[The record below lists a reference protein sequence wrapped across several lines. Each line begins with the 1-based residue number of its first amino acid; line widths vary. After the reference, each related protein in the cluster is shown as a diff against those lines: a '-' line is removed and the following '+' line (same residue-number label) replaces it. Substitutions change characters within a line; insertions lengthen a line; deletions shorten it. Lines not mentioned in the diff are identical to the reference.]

1 MTNAR
6 LPGPGHNQGPPLDPM
21 RSWRRH
27 CWKVAKK
34 ALFRPLPLEVV
45 RRRVARAARLGL
57 TYRRYELLVLG
68 GGEIEAM
75 LFAGDTL
82 VVTAPY
88 ASPAPGLD
96 AGVVR
101 KLAAVTGC
109 RQLLLVGPDGL
120 DPVWTQR
127 HDAAAL
133 FEAAI
138 RVPSRRRR
146 RRRIAWR
153 SGPDSAAAPCRLD
166 RSRWSGTAPTVR
178 PGSPRRGS
186 PDSCPARS
194 ISAPDASPDRANMT
208 AVHPVSGL
216 L

>member
-88 ASPAPGLD
+88 ASPATGLD

-138 RVPSRRRR
+138 RVPSRRLL
-146 RRRIAWR
+146 
-153 SGPDSAAAPCRLD
+153 AAAPAKAD
-166 RSRWSGTAPTVR
+166 RVALGA
-178 PGSPRRGS
+178 GLH
-186 PDSCPARS
+186 SCALPARS
-194 ISAPDASPDRANMT
+194 VALVGYGAHGPAWVAGARLAGFVPGSEYFGT
-208 AVHPVSGL
+208 
-216 L
+216 

>member
-1 MTNAR
+1 MVNAGSPR
-6 LPGPGHNQGPPLDPM
+6 LGHNQGPPLDPM
-21 RSWRRH
+21 QRWRRH
-27 CWKVAKK
+27 CWKAAKK

-57 TYRRYELLVLG
+57 AYRRYELLVLG

-88 ASPAPGLD
+88 AGPAAGLD

-109 RQLLLVGPDGL
+109 RRLLLAGPDGL
-120 DPVWTQR
+120 DPVWTHR

-138 RVPSRRRR
+138 RVPSRQLL
-146 RRRIAWR
+146 
-153 SGPDSAAAPCRLD
+153 AAPPVK
-166 RSRWSGTAPTVR
+166 A
-178 PGSPRRGS
+178 
-186 PDSCPARS
+186 
-194 ISAPDASPDRANMT
+194 DRA
-208 AVHPVSGL
+208 ALGAGL
-216 L
+216 GRCALPAGSVALVGNGAHGPTWVAGARLAGFVPASEYFGA

>member
-1 MTNAR
+1 MTDAR
-6 LPGPGHNQGPPLDPM
+6 SPGPGHNQGPPLDPM

-27 CWKVAKK
+27 CWKVARK

-45 RRRVARAARLGL
+45 RRRVGRAARLGL

-88 ASPAPGLD
+88 ASSAAGLD
-96 AGVVR
+96 AGVIR

-109 RQLLLVGPDGL
+109 RRLLLAGPGGL
-120 DPVWTQR
+120 DPVWTR
-127 HDAAAL
+127 LYDPAAL

-138 RVPSRRRR
+138 RVPSRRLLAAPPAKADRTALGAGLRR
-146 RRRIAWR
+146 RALPAGSVALVGYGAQGPAWVA
-153 SGPDSAAAPCRLD
+153 GARLA
-166 RSRWSGTAPTVR
+166 GFV
-178 PGSPRRGS
+178 PGSEYFG
-186 PDSCPARS
+186 A
-194 ISAPDASPDRANMT
+194 
-208 AVHPVSGL
+208 
-216 L
+216 

>member
-1 MTNAR
+1 MVNAGS
-6 LPGPGHNQGPPLDPM
+6 PGPGHNLGPPLDPM
-21 RSWRRH
+21 QSWRRH
-27 CWKVAKK
+27 CWKAAKK

-57 TYRRYELLVLG
+57 AYRRYELLVLG

-88 ASPAPGLD
+88 ASAAAGLD

-109 RQLLLVGPDGL
+109 RRLLLAGPDGL
-120 DPVWTQR
+120 DPVWTRR

-138 RVPSRRRR
+138 RVPSRRLL
-146 RRRIAWR
+146 
-153 SGPDSAAAPCRLD
+153 AAPPAKADRTALGD
-166 RSRWSGTAPTVR
+166 GLRSRALPVGSVALVGSGAH
-178 PGSPRRGS
+178 G
-186 PDSCPARS
+186 PAWVAGARL
-194 ISAPDASPDRANMT
+194 AGLVPASEYFGA
-208 AVHPVSGL
+208 
-216 L
+216 